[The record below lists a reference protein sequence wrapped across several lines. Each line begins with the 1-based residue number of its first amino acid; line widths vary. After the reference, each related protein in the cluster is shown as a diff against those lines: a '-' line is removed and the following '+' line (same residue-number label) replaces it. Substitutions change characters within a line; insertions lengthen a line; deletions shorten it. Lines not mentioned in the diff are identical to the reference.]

1 METRERLKSLIQRR
15 CVLHGDFVLASGAH
29 STVYFDCKRATLDPE
44 GVALIGEVLW
54 EQITSLPGEVSA
66 VGGPTIGADPIVGHL
81 AALSWQKGRPVA
93 AFLVRKE
100 TKSHGTRRQI
110 ENPPPPGARVVIF
123 EDVVTS
129 GGSTLDPEGVAL
141 IGELLWERITALP
154 GEVKA
159 VGGPTIGADPIVGHL
174 AALSWQKGR
183 PVAAFLVRKET
194 KSHGTRRQI
203 ENPPPTGTRVV
214 IFEDV
219 VTSGGS
225 TLDAVR
231 AAEEAGLKVAAIF
244 CLVDREQGGEKALSS
259 YDYRPLFK
267 KSEFGL

>member
-1 METRERLKSLIQRR
+1 MDTRERLKNLIQQR
-15 CVLHGDFVLASGAH
+15 CVLHGDFVLASGAR
-29 STVYFDCKRATLDPE
+29 SSVYFDCKRA
-44 GVALIGEVLW
+44 
-54 EQITSLPGEVSA
+54 
-66 VGGPTIGADPIVGHL
+66 
-81 AALSWQKGRPVA
+81 
-93 AFLVRKE
+93 
-100 TKSHGTRRQI
+100 
-110 ENPPPPGARVVIF
+110 
-123 EDVVTS
+123 
-129 GGSTLDPEGVAL
+129 TLDPEGVAL